1 MTAVPVLRLEELTTS
16 ITAGDETR
24 HLIQGVTLD
33 VQAGEKVGVVGE
45 SGSGKS
51 ITMLSIMGLLPP
63 RVTITSGSAVFQG
76 VELAGLDERAYQ
88 RLRGS
93 RLAMVYQDPMSALNP
108 VMRIGDQIA
117 EGLRAHGADGPE
129 VDETVQRVL
138 GEVGIPDTHRIS
150 RSYPHQLS
158 GGMRQRVMIAMAL
171 AMEPELIVFDEATTA
186 LDVTIQAQILTL
198 VRDLH
203 AARNTAI
210 VWVTHDLAVVS
221 NLVDRIV
228 VMYGGRIVE
237 QGPVGQVLRSP
248 RHRYTAALLSA
259 LPDHHSKNRDRLAQ
273 IPGGPPS
280 LDDVQTGCPFRA
292 RCDSAINTCDA
303 MPAAEQDNSGRSYAC
318 WSPIE
323 VAS

>member
-1 MTAVPVLRLEELTTS
+1 MTAGPVLRLEGLTTS
-16 ITAGDETR
+16 ISVGGEVR
-24 HLIQGVTLD
+24 HLVQDVTLD
-33 VQAGEKVGVVGE
+33 IEPGEKVGFVGE

-63 RVTITSGSAVFQG
+63 NVAVTSGSAVVAG
-76 VELAGLDERAYQ
+76 VELAGLAERDYQ
-88 RLRGS
+88 RIRGS

-108 VMRIGDQIA
+108 VMRIGAQIA
-117 EGLRAHGADGPE
+117 EGLRAHGAEGPQA
-129 VDETVQRVL
+129 DETVRRVL
-138 GEVGIPDTHRIS
+138 GDVGIPDPQRIAK
-150 RSYPHQLS
+150 SYPHQLS

-171 AMEPELIVFDEATTA
+171 AMEPELIIFDEPTTA

-198 VRDLH
+198 VRELH
-203 AARNTAI
+203 AAKNTAI
-210 VWVTHDLAVVS
+210 VWVTHDLALVS

-237 QGPVGQVLRSP
+237 QGPVVDVLTSP

-259 LPDHHSKNRDRLAQ
+259 FPERHSQVRDRLAQ

-280 LDDVQTGCPFRA
+280 LDDVQTGCPFRT
-292 RCDSAINTCDA
+292 RCVHAIESCDA
-303 MPAAEQDNSGRSYAC
+303 MPAVEAGEPSHSYSC
-318 WSPIE
+318 WVPIK

>member
-1 MTAVPVLRLEELTTS
+1 MTALPVLSLEDLTTS
-16 ITAGDETR
+16 ISVAGEAL
-24 HLIQGVTLD
+24 HLIQGVTFD
-33 VQAGEKVGVVGE
+33 IETGEKVGVVGE

-63 RVTITSGSAVFQG
+63 KVTVTSGSAVFQG
-76 VELAGLDERAYQ
+76 VELVSLNEREYQ

-108 VMRIGDQIA
+108 VMRIGNQIG
-117 EGLRAHGADGPE
+117 EGLRAHGTEGLE
-129 VDETVQRVL
+129 VNETVQRVL
-138 GEVGIPDTHRIS
+138 GEVGIPDPHRIS

-171 AMEPELIVFDEATTA
+171 AMEPELIIFDEATTA
-186 LDVTIQAQILTL
+186 LDVTIQAQILML
-198 VRDLH
+198 VRELH
-203 AARNTAI
+203 AAKNTAI
-210 VWVTHDLAVVS
+210 VWVTHNLALVS

-259 LPDHHSKNRDRLAQ
+259 LPDRHSKVRSRLDQ

-280 LDDVQTGCPFRA
+280 LNDVQIGCPFRA
-292 RCDSAINTCDA
+292 RCGSAIDACDA
-303 MPAAEQDNSGRSYAC
+303 MPPDQRDGSGRSYAC
-318 WSPIE
+318 WVPIG
-323 VAS
+323 VSS